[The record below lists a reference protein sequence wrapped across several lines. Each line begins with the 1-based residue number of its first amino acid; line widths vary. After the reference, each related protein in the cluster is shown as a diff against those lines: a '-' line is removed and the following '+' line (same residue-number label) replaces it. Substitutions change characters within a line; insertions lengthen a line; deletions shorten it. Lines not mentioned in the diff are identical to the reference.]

1 MAGHIAADRP
11 SAAAFGML
19 TGTCNNRMAGEIAD
33 SGALMMVVSIRR
45 RAAGLVAAAAGTV
58 LVCLA
63 PTGAL
68 AQFGSIFGDP
78 PPRPPASVPGGRQP
92 SPQQQQQ
99 QFPDRLPPGPPPS
112 ARRAP
117 QPVQSEPLP
126 PPPGVRQQDAAQP
139 PGLPPNIRPP
149 RGTPAPAVTT
159 PQPGDEVVAAPPSQK
174 IPNQTAV
181 FSGLDKIT
189 GRIISFDVTLGE
201 TVQFGALQVVPR
213 VCYTRPPTEA
223 AATDAFVE
231 VSEVTLQGEVR
242 RIFSGWMFAASPG
255 LNAVEHPIYDVW
267 LTDCK
272 QPTAVIAEQPAPP
285 QLGLQGPPQVIPETE
300 TAEENPQS
308 QPSASTPPQ
317 APRPRPQQAQQPQ
330 QPQRPPQPQAQRPR
344 PQPQTGGAN
353 PFPTPI
359 R

>member
-1 MAGHIAADRP
+1 MK
-11 SAAAFGML
+11 
-19 TGTCNNRMAGEIAD
+19 
-33 SGALMMVVSIRR
+33 VVSIRR
-45 RAAGLVAAAAGTV
+45 RAAGLVAAAAGSA
-58 LVCLA
+58 LLCLA
-63 PTGAL
+63 PLDAV

-78 PPRPPASVPGGRQP
+78 PPRPPGNVPGGR
-92 SPQQQQQ
+92 PQQQQFPQ
-99 QFPDRLPPGPPPS
+99 QQPQFPDRLPPGPPPS
-112 ARRAP
+112 ARRPPA
-117 QPVQSEPLP
+117 QIQTEPLP
-126 PPPGVRQQDAAQP
+126 PPGGGRQQQESAQP
-139 PGLPPNIRPP
+139 QGLPPNIRPP
-149 RGTPAPAVTT
+149 RGTAAPANTT
-159 PQPGDEVVAAPPSQK
+159 PQPGDEVVSAPPTQK

-189 GRIISFDVTLGE
+189 GRIISFDVALGE

-267 LTDCK
+267 LNDCK
-272 QPTAVIAEQPAPP
+272 QPTVNVAEQPAPP
-285 QLGLQGPPQVIPETE
+285 QLGLQGPPQVIPETD
-300 TAEENPQS
+300 TEEPPQAQS
-308 QPSASTPPQ
+308 QPEP
-317 APRPRPQQAQQPQ
+317 APRSRPQQAQQPARAQQQ
-330 QPQRPPQPQAQRPR
+330 QPARPR
-344 PQPQTGGAN
+344 PQPQQRTGGAN

>member
-1 MAGHIAADRP
+1 M
-11 SAAAFGML
+11 
-19 TGTCNNRMAGEIAD
+19 T
-33 SGALMMVVSIRR
+33 VVFTRQS
-45 RAAGLVAAAAGTV
+45 AAGLVAAAAGS
-58 LVCLA
+58 LLLCLSA
-63 PTGAL
+63 ADAR

-78 PPRPPASVPGGRQP
+78 PPRPPAGVPGGRQP
-92 SPQQQQQ
+92 QMQQ

-112 ARRAP
+112 ARRP
-117 QPVQSEPLP
+117 QQPIQSEPLP
-126 PPPGVRQQDAAQP
+126 PPPGTRQDASQP
-139 PGLPPNIRPP
+139 PALPPGVRPP
-149 RGTPAPAVTT
+149 RGTPQPSNTT
-159 PQPGDEVVAAPPSQK
+159 VQPGDEVIAAPPALK

-189 GRIISFDVTLGE
+189 GRIISFDVALGE

-272 QPTAVIAEQPAPP
+272 QPTMAVAEQPAPP
-285 QLGLQGPPQVIPETE
+285 QLGLQGPAQVIPESD
-300 TAEENPQS
+300 AEENPPATPQ
-308 QPSASTPPQ
+308 QPQTPRQ
-317 APRPRPQQAQQPQ
+317 RPQQAQQPQ
-330 QPQRPPQPQAQRPR
+330 QSQPPQQQQAPR
-344 PQPQTGGAN
+344 PQQAQQPARPRPQTGGAN

>member
-1 MAGHIAADRP
+1 MVTLCLVPPDAA
-11 SAAAFGML
+11 
-19 TGTCNNRMAGEIAD
+19 
-33 SGALMMVVSIRR
+33 
-45 RAAGLVAAAAGTV
+45 
-58 LVCLA
+58 
-63 PTGAL
+63 

-78 PPRPPASVPGGRQP
+78 PLRPPASVPGGRQQVP
-92 SPQQQQQ
+92 QPLPQQQQP

-112 ARRAP
+112 ARRSQP
-117 QPVQSEPLP
+117 QIQTEPLP
-126 PPPGVRQQDAAQP
+126 PPGGGQQQQAAPSLPPGV
-139 PGLPPNIRPP
+139 RPP

-159 PQPGDEVVAAPPSQK
+159 PLPGDEVVAAPPSQK
-174 IPNQTAV
+174 IPNQQAV

-189 GRIISFDVTLGE
+189 GRIISFDVTIGE

-213 VCYTRPPTEA
+213 VCYTRPPTES
-223 AATDAFVE
+223 AATDSFVE

-272 QPTAVIAEQPAPP
+272 QPLVRVAEDPAPGP
-285 QLGLQGPPQVIPETE
+285 RLGMQGPPSP
-300 TAEENPQS
+300 NDPQPVQDGDAPQDAPAAAAPPR
-308 QPSASTPPQ
+308 QPA
-317 APRPRPQQAQQPQ
+317 APRPRPQQQQTQ
-330 QPQRPPQPQAQRPR
+330 PQPQDQPPPQQRPR
-344 PQPQTGGAN
+344 PQPQQQQARPRPPQGGGGN